1 VSHKR
6 NVETIYPLT
15 KGSVS
20 DKNNSAASSAQESME
35 NDRIPSIS
43 VPLESKKPAAVKKE
57 ATLHARLKSFRSNPT
72 QTSES
77 HLAPID
83 LNLARYD
90 YQPTLK
96 NYQDGPAHNIDK
108 RDSDDPFLV
117 TAYVQDM
124 YKYYREQEHRA
135 VVGPYMRHQ
144 QAMNATMRAVLVD
157 WLCEVHHKLK
167 FTPETLYL
175 TVNIFDRYLTKKANL
190 LRREL
195 QLIGTTAL
203 LIASKYEEIRP
214 ANIDDLVDACA
225 GTYPFSEIVETEE
238 TILKTLNYQISIP
251 TINNFLGRYLNAAHA
266 NLELCY
272 LSSYIAEGSLH
283 SYGMMKKY
291 KPSLLAAAA
300 VLIGRKAIGRNVWS
314 PTLLKYS
321 NYREEDVVP
330 VARDMI
336 AKMKKEMS
344 SYTKL
349 VSLRKKYGSSRL
361 KKVSSI
367 SLPSEI

>member
-1 VSHKR
+1 MSHKR
-6 NVETIYPLT
+6 NVETIYPLA

-20 DKNNSAASSAQESME
+20 SKINSAAFSAQESTANE
-35 NDRIPSIS
+35 RILSIS
-43 VPLESKKPAAVKKE
+43 EPLEGNKPAAVKKE
-57 ATLHARLKSFRSNPT
+57 ATLHASSKSFRGHLAQP
-72 QTSES
+72 SES
-77 HLAPID
+77 QLAPID
-83 LNLARYD
+83 LHLAQCD
-90 YQPTLK
+90 YQPTFK
-96 NYQDGPAHNIDK
+96 SYQDGPARNIDK
-108 RDSDDPFLV
+108 RDSDDPLFV

-124 YKYYREQEHRA
+124 YMYYREQEHRA
-135 VVGPYMRHQ
+135 VVGPYMHHQ
-144 QAMNATMRAVLVD
+144 QAMNATTRAVLID

-175 TVNIFDRYLTKKANL
+175 TVNIVDRYLTKKANV

-203 LIASKYEEIRP
+203 LIASKYEEICP
-214 ANIDDLVDACA
+214 ANIDDLVEACD
-225 GTYPFSEIVETEE
+225 GTYPHGEIVETEE

-251 TINNFLGRYLNAAHA
+251 TIYNFLVRYLNAAHA
-266 NLELCY
+266 DIKLCY

-300 VLIGRKAIGRNVWS
+300 ILIGRKAIGRNVWS

-321 NYREEDVVP
+321 NYREEDVIP
-330 VARDMI
+330 VARDLI
-336 AKMKKEMS
+336 AKMTKEMS
-344 SYTKL
+344 SHTKL

-361 KKVSSI
+361 HKVVSI